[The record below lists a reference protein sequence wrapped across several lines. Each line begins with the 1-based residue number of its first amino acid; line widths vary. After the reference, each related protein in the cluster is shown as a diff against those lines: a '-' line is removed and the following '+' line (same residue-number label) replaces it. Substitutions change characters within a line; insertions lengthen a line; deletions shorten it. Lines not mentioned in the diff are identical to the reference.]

1 MPLPATRPHV
11 RHVSHRLGLVLAA
24 GLAIVS
30 LGSCASG
37 NQSTG
42 ASDKPSTDASNSQST
57 DAAYKIGCP
66 AVDAAAAG
74 GTTLNQAA
82 IKALETARDSGQ
94 LDPEPTKWVNTAID
108 VLSGSDN
115 GKISKEAKKTLI
127 DDCAKH
133 GYPLKNLS

>member
-1 MPLPATRPHV
+1 MPLPVTRPHV
-11 RHVSHRLGLVLAA
+11 RQVSHRLGLVLAA

-37 NQSTG
+37 NQ
-42 ASDKPSTDASNSQST
+42 STDASNSQST